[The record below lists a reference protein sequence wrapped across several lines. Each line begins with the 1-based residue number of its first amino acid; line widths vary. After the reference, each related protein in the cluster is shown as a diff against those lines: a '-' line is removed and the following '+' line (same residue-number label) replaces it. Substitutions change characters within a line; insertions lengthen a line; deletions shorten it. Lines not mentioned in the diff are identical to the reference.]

1 MKLSLQRASKLHAEF
16 NLMRKRAC
24 CTTAPHRSRRVA
36 SKEAATHRRRRNY
49 CGSLHQARRLGS
61 RPSSVRSCR
70 LGSRRRWLSKPGC
83 EHRRILARKKQHID
97 VRRTVCMG
105 LIRVKRSTYECDDL
119 LFHNHGG
126 APLHSQGR
134 QRRAAK
140 VMRWTA
146 WHFVNL
152 KYASCSSSCLTK
164 YARLDGS
171 PTNQDV

>member
-1 MKLSLQRASKLHAEF
+1 
-16 NLMRKRAC
+16 
-24 CTTAPHRSRRVA
+24 
-36 SKEAATHRRRRNY
+36 
-49 CGSLHQARRLGS
+49 
-61 RPSSVRSCR
+61 
-70 LGSRRRWLSKPGC
+70 
-83 EHRRILARKKQHID
+83 
-97 VRRTVCMG
+97 MG

-152 KYASCSSSCLTK
+152 KFVFISDEIRANGWKSHKSRCLK
-164 YARLDGS
+164 P
-171 PTNQDV
+171 PTTPSIDA

>member
-16 NLMRKRAC
+16 NLMIKRAC
-24 CTTAPHRSRRVA
+24 CTTAPHRSRLVV
-36 SKEAATHRRRRNY
+36 STGAATHRRRRNH

-140 VMRWTA
+140 VMRWTP
-146 WHFVNL
+146 FVNL
-152 KYASCSSSCLTK
+152 MHASCSSSI
-164 YARLDGS
+164 
-171 PTNQDV
+171 